1 MSRTLQTS
9 ANEEKSHYCSRSENR
24 LQRHLCEG
32 WRDQITVQQLRRQRR
47 QSSFIARSRK
57 TDHRM
62 RGRCYELLRI
72 ARANLA
78 ARRYALPCVNTL
90 DALRAPRWMRYVPP
104 VILAYRKRMGARR
117 TFCYVHAPSAVHVM
131 AQSPSRQ
138 GNKSTTWAIFGCTVA
153 QSTKCMSILNQSK
166 RVI

>member
-62 RGRCYELLRI
+62 RGRCYELLAI

-78 ARRYALPCVNTL
+78 ARRYCVDTL
-90 DALRAPRWMRYVPP
+90 DALRAPRWVRYVPP

-117 TFCYVHAPSAVHVM
+117 AFCYVHAPSAVRVV
-131 AQSPSRQ
+131 SCD
-138 GNKSTTWAIFGCTVA
+138 G
-153 QSTKCMSILNQSK
+153 SISFKTRL
-166 RVI
+166 